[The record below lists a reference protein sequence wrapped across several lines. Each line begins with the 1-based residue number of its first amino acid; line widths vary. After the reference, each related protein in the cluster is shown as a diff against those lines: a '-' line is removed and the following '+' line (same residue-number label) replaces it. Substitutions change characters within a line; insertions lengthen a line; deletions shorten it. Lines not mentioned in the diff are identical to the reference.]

1 MSNIHHPYD
10 HSRALV
16 LGAGVSG
23 VAAAQLLRQRGC
35 AVTVLDEAPAERLA
49 AVAAELAAPGVE
61 LRAGTR
67 GLPDAPFDLCVTSP
81 GIAMAHPW
89 LEACRKRGI
98 PVIAETELGF
108 VYWPG
113 RVLAVAGSKGKSTL
127 VKLCADTLNRAGVPA
142 AMAGNYGTPLSRL
155 AVQPQLPHTT
165 GSRGRSPSRAMA
177 DDVAGIGGASPAGR
191 RSTAWA
197 IVEVSSFQ
205 LEHFQTFRPDIA
217 ILLNLQADHL
227 DRHSD
232 MAEYC
237 ALKLRLFAR
246 QGAGD
251 VALLPEELDDGG
263 AVPAAATRL
272 TFGAGAACDWRYH
285 AHGVVGAGRA
295 GPPDPPH
302 DGAARAAPA
311 PYLRGGAAARTISVA
326 GTWFDNP
333 VLGLAAAAGA
343 VGGLDDEAIARGFAA
358 FEPLPHR
365 MQRVA
370 ERGGVCY
377 IDDSK
382 ATSLSAVAAALGM
395 VSGPVRLIAGGR
407 LKEHDLES
415 LKELLTSRVRK
426 VYLIG
431 ECVGRMRSA
440 WASAVPCMDCGTLDA
455 AVAEAGREAR
465 AGETVLLSPGCAS
478 FDQFNSYRERG
489 ERFTRLVRES
499 NVS

>member
-1 MSNIHHPYD
+1 MSNTNPPYD
-10 HSRALV
+10 RSRALV
-16 LGAGVSG
+16 LGAGLSG
-23 VAAAQLLRQRGC
+23 VAAAHLLRQRGDT
-35 AVTVLDEAPAERLA
+35 ATVLDEAPAERLA
-49 AVAAELAAPGVE
+49 AAAAELSALGVE
-61 LRAGTR
+61 LRAGSR
-67 GLPDAPFDLCVTSP
+67 DFPDAPFDLCVVSP

-98 PVIAETELGF
+98 PAIAETELGF

-113 RVLAVAGSKGKSTL
+113 RVLAITGSKGKSTL

-155 AVQPQLPHTT
+155 AVQPQLPDTT
-165 GSRGRSPSRAMA
+165 GSRGRPSN
-177 DDVAGIGGASPAGR
+177 
-191 RSTAWA
+191 AWA

-205 LEHFQTFRPDIA
+205 LEHFHAFRPDVA

-227 DRHSD
+227 DRHAS
-232 MAEYC
+232 MAEYR

-272 TFGAGAACDWRYH
+272 TFGAGCSCAWRYH
-285 AHGVVGAGRA
+285 EHGITGRA
-295 GPPDPPH
+295 GPLDPPR
-302 DGAARAAPA
+302 DGTARAALA
-311 PYLRGGAAARTISVA
+311 PYLRGGAAAHTISLTE
-326 GTWFDNP
+326 TWFDNP

-343 VGGLDDEAIARGFAA
+343 GALAACGLDDDAIARGFAA

-370 ERGGVCY
+370 ERDGVCY

-382 ATSLSAVAAALGM
+382 ATSLSAVAAAIGM
-395 VSGPVRLIAGGR
+395 ISGPVRLIAGGR
-407 LKEHDLES
+407 LKEHDLET

-431 ECVGRMRSA
+431 ECAGRMRSA
-440 WASAVPCMDCGTLDA
+440 WSGAVPCKDCGTLDA

-465 AGETVLLSPGCAS
+465 VGETVLLSPGCAS

>member
-1 MSNIHHPYD
+1 MRQSNPPYD
-10 HSRALV
+10 NSRALV

-23 VAAAQLLRQRGC
+23 VAAAQLLRQRGGT
-35 AVTVLDEAPAERLA
+35 VTVLDEAPAERLA
-49 AVAAELAAPGVE
+49 SAAAELSALGVE
-61 LRAGTR
+61 LRAGT
-67 GLPDAPFDLCVTSP
+67 GDLPDAPFDLCVASP

-89 LEACRKRGI
+89 LEACRKRKM

-113 RVLAVAGSKGKSTL
+113 RVLAITGSKGKSTL
-127 VKLCADTLNRAGVPA
+127 VKLCADTLNRAGIPA
-142 AMAGNYGTPLSRL
+142 TMAGNYGTPLSRL
-155 AVQPQLPHTT
+155 AILPQLPDTT
-165 GSRGRSPSRAMA
+165 GSRGRSPSRVMA
-177 DDVAGIGGASPAGR
+177 DGVAGTGGRAASRAG
-191 RSTAWA
+191 SETTSSGTGLAQQAWA
-197 IVEVSSFQ
+197 VVEVSSFQ
-205 LEHFQTFRPDIA
+205 LEHFQTFRPDVA

-227 DRHSD
+227 DRHAG
-232 MAEYC
+232 MAEYR

-246 QGAGD
+246 QGVGD
-251 VALLPEELDDGG
+251 VALLPEDLDDGG

-272 TFGAGAACDWRYH
+272 TFGAGAACDWRYFSH
-285 AHGVVGAGRA
+285 AVTGSMGAGHRVRKINMS
-295 GPPDPPH
+295 D
-302 DGAARAAPA
+302 
-311 PYLRGGAAARTISVA
+311 S
-326 GTWFDNP
+326 WFDNP

-343 VGGLDDEAIARGFAA
+343 GALAACGLDDAAIARGFAT

-370 ERGGVCY
+370 ESGGVCY

-382 ATSLSAVAAALGM
+382 ATSLSAVAAAIGM

-431 ECVGRMRSA
+431 ECAGRMRSA
-440 WASAVPCMDCGTLDA
+440 WSGAVPCKDCGTLDA

-465 AGETVLLSPGCAS
+465 PGETVLLSPGCAS
-478 FDQFNSYRERG
+478 FDQFKSYRERG
-489 ERFTRLVRES
+489 ERFTRLVREN